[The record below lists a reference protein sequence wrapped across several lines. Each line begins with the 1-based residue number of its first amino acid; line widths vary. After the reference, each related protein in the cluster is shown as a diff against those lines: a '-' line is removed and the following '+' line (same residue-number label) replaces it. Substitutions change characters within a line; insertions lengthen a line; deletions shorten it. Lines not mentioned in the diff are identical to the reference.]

1 MGGIIKS
8 TINGKSYYYAI
19 ETQRVNGEPRVVSK
33 KYLGKFDDIV
43 QKVTEPP
50 KPTSIKKREFGL
62 TAAIMGVAEKLG
74 FVQLVDDVVLKRNQG
89 ASIGQYMLIAALNRC
104 AAPTSK
110 NKISEWYEE
119 TVLPRLMRIDNT
131 QLTSQRFWDNMDL
144 MTADEIVALQ
154 VHLAK
159 KVIAAYDIDLR
170 VLLYD
175 ATNFFTFIDTNNTC
189 TLPQRGHNKQKR
201 NDLRQISLSMIVSR
215 DSGIPLTFDTYQGNE
230 SDSVEFDHFVEE
242 LIDRFNAIFGDCKD
256 LTIVCDKGNNSKK
269 THKRLDGSP
278 FHFVVSISSSQIKP
292 VMDVPLDDYQDC
304 QNPRLENQK
313 YYHTRE
319 KVYGIERTVVSV
331 FNPALLAGQL
341 QGISHNLTKTQDA
354 LKELQIKLLAWKGA
368 SNKRGKRPKAVTVEK
383 QIKRLLSR
391 EYMNKLICYTVKD
404 VDDLWVDL
412 QFMVD
417 DAAFTELKSKKLG
430 KTILIT
436 DRKDWTSEEIILA
449 YRDQYKIEHDF
460 RQMKD
465 PSWVSWDPLF
475 HWTDQKIRVHA
486 FYCFAALL
494 MSALLMRELKSK
506 KINLSLPHVF
516 EKLSKI
522 EEVIIEYGSKR
533 RSKKPVPQ
541 ITMLT
546 DMDKV
551 QEKLY
556 TVLELERYVK
566 D

>member
-8 TINGKSYYYAI
+8 TVNGKSYYYAI
-19 ETQRVNGEPRVVSK
+19 KTQRVNGEPRVVSK

-50 KPTSIKKREFGL
+50 KPTSIKKRQFGL
-62 TAAIMGVAEKLG
+62 TAAIMGVAEKLD
-74 FVQLVDDVVLKRNQG
+74 FVQLVDSVVLKRNQG

-119 TVLPRLMRIDNT
+119 TILPRLMHVDTT

-144 MTADEIVALQ
+144 MTADEIVSLQ
-154 VHLAK
+154 VNLAK
-159 KVIAAYDIDLR
+159 KVVAAYDIDLR

-175 ATNFFTFIDTNNTC
+175 ATNFFTFIDTNNIC

-215 DSGIPLTFDTYQGNE
+215 DSGIPLAFDTYQGNE

-242 LIDRFNAIFGDCKD
+242 LVNRFNAIFENCKD

-269 THKRLDGSP
+269 THERLDGST
-278 FHFVVSISSSQIKP
+278 FNFVVSVSPSQIKS

-304 QNPRLENQK
+304 RSPRLENNQ

-319 KVYGIERTVVSV
+319 KVYGIERTVVAV
-331 FNPALLAGQL
+331 FNPVLLAGQL
-341 QGISHNLTKTQDA
+341 QGIYHNLTKTLAA
-354 LKELQIKLLAWKGA
+354 LNELQTKLLAWKGA
-368 SNKRGKRPKAVTVEK
+368 SRRGKRPKAATVEK

-391 EYMNKLICYTVKD
+391 EYMNQLICCTVKD
-404 VDDLWVDL
+404 VDDQWVDL

-417 DAAFTELKSKKLG
+417 EAAFTELKTKRLG
-430 KTILIT
+430 KTIIIT
-436 DRKDWTSEEIILA
+436 DHTDWTSEEIILA

-494 MSALLMRELKSK
+494 LSTLLMRELKSK

-522 EEVIIEYGSKR
+522 EEVIIEYGSSR

-541 ITMLT
+541 VTMLT

-551 QEKLY
+551 QERLY
-556 TVLELERYVK
+556 TVLELERYIK
-566 D
+566 N